1 MSRIVYIDYLRNFA
15 NITRC
20 LLHASVP
27 YMVTAAPIWP
37 VDDKGIWFLDFAVF
51 ESHLFVM
58 ELFFMIS
65 GFMFALELRKHTIRS
80 IIQNRFK
87 RIVIPF
93 VLGLILIIPIVLSL
107 FSLSNHTGF
116 TFLDMDILKQS
127 YINGWNKGF
136 DNFFPT
142 AHLWFLYYL
151 IIFYI
156 ITLFLKKIIFKIQ
169 VNSIFKLVFIGI
181 IISVISMFFMKRWVV
196 DNPLTLVP
204 EIPALVHYYLFFILG
219 ILANKTPLLTNDIKQ
234 KSKYLLRGGLL
245 FGLTAIVPQLWFE
258 NTDLEYFLLIKLAAI
273 LLSCFAI
280 YFLVFGLWGYFM
292 RLKLKDS
299 KVLRYVTDSS
309 YWVYISNMPIV
320 VIIQIILIPC
330 DIPVFLKFMISFF
343 GAFTISMFFYEYF
356 VRYTFIGKFLNGK
369 KYPKKI
375 KKKPVA
381 SNV

>member
-20 LLHASVP
+20 LIHASVP
-27 YMVTAAPIWP
+27 YMVTIAPIWP
-37 VDDKGIWFLDFAVF
+37 VDDNGIWFFDFTVF
-51 ESHLFVM
+51 VSHLFVM

-65 GFMFALELRKHTIRS
+65 GFIFAINLRKHTIGT
-80 IIQNRFK
+80 IIKNRFN

-93 VLGLILIIPIVLSL
+93 VLGLIIIIPIVLSL
-107 FSLSNHTGF
+107 FSLSNHIGF
-116 TFLDMDILKQS
+116 TFLDKDILKQS

-156 ITLFLKKIIFKIQ
+156 ITLLLKKLIFKIR
-169 VNSIFKLVFIGI
+169 VNSIFLLVFISI
-181 IISVISMFFMKRWVV
+181 LISAISMFFMKRWVV

-204 EIPALVHYYLFFILG
+204 EIPTLVHYYLFFILG
-219 ILANKTPLLTNDIKQ
+219 ILANNTPLLMNDIKQ
-234 KSKYLLRGGLL
+234 KSKYLLRGGLFL
-245 FGLTAIVPQLWFE
+245 GLVAIVPQLWFE
-258 NTDLEYFLLIKLAAI
+258 NSELEYYLLIKLAAI
-273 LLSCFAI
+273 FLSCFAI
-280 YFLVFGLWGYFM
+280 YFLVFGLWGYFI

-309 YWVYISNMPIV
+309 YWVYISNTPIV
-320 VIIQIILIPC
+320 VIIQIILIAY

-343 GAFTISMFFYEYF
+343 GAFTISMFFYEYC
-356 VRYTFIGKFLNGK
+356 VRYTIVGRILNK
-369 KYPKKI
+369 SRKR
-375 KKKPVA
+375 KKKTY
-381 SNV
+381 

>member
-1 MSRIVYIDYLRNFA
+1 
-15 NITRC
+15 
-20 LLHASVP
+20 
-27 YMVTAAPIWP
+27 
-37 VDDKGIWFLDFAVF
+37 
-51 ESHLFVM
+51 M

-181 IISVISMFFMKRWVV
+181 LISVISMFFMKRWVV

-343 GAFTISMFFYEYF
+343 GAFIISMFFYEYF